1 MLSFMDGE
9 NPQVGIRAL
18 GRGLS
23 AVVDSERMVL
33 CEEEVVTFIKK
44 KIPLQLGK
52 QVVEELLF
60 VQELLFI
67 LLLLRLQ

>member
-18 GRGLS
+18 GKGLS

-33 CEEEVVTFIKK
+33 CEEEVVTFLKK

-52 QVVEELLF
+52 QVVEELIFVLPPLF
-60 VQELLFI
+60 L
-67 LLLLRLQ
+67 LLLLRLL

>member
-1 MLSFMDGE
+1 MDGE